1 MQTAPI
7 LCPVDHVTMT
17 FPFPQHH
24 LQPVIDFINSNAPLP
39 ATDTAFPVGTITP
52 DGRLDLCKQKLGVA
66 GIQLVAAALKNN
78 RVIKHLLL
86 GTNAFGNPGA
96 TAVAELIA
104 VNNTIET
111 VYLGCNYIEQAGCKA
126 ICEALQENT
135 SVKSVWFK
143 RNPIGAESMPAIIE
157 LLRKNSNIR
166 TVDLVNTGAGEGFHT
181 LLEYL
186 AENDTVERLYLSGN
200 YLTAAAMK
208 YVGKMLSVNKHLK
221 SLYVS
226 VNNIGDEGVAELA
239 PGLINNTSLKDLS
252 LASCGITGKG
262 MELLFTALRA
272 NNNIKSLDLGYA
284 ASTKALGAKANELSS
299 AAAKLLVEYITTQT
313 NLKNLNLGKMS
324 LFEDHSNI
332 LRSVI
337 EERNAGHLHMNGYQS
352 KSRYAAH
359 PDSRAIKSVYR

>member
-1 MQTAPI
+1 MQTTPI

-17 FPFPQHH
+17 FPFPEHH
-24 LQPVIDFINSNAPLP
+24 LQPVIDFINSNKPLP
-39 ATDTAFPVGTITP
+39 AADSAFPVGTITP

-66 GIQLVAAALKNN
+66 GIRLVAAALKNN

-86 GTNAFGNPGA
+86 GTNAFGNAGA
-96 TAVAELIA
+96 AAVAELIA

-111 VYLGCNYIEQAGCKA
+111 VYLGCNYIDHTGCKT
-126 ICEALQENT
+126 ICGALQENT

-143 RNPIGAESMPAIIE
+143 RNPIGAESMPAVIE
-157 LLRKNSNIR
+157 LLKRNKRIR
-166 TVDLVNTGAGEGFHT
+166 TLDLVNTGAGEGLYT

-200 YLTAAAMK
+200 FLTAASMK
-208 YVGKMLSVNKHLK
+208 YVSNMLGSNKHLR

-239 PGLINNTSLKDLS
+239 PGLIHNTSLEELS
-252 LASCGITGKG
+252 VASCGITGKG
-262 MELLFTALRA
+262 MELLFTALNA

-284 ASTKALGAKANELSS
+284 PSTKVLGGKANELSHE
-299 AAAKLLVEYITTQT
+299 AAKLLVEYITKQSS
-313 NLKNLNLGKMS
+313 LENLNLGKMN
-324 LFEDHSNI
+324 LVEDHTNI
-332 LRSVI
+332 LKSVI
-337 EERNAGHLHMNGYQS
+337 EQRSAGRLEMKGYQS
-352 KSRYAAH
+352 TRPYVAH